1 MGFFFSF
8 FLSFD
13 EERGREGGVFLFFF
27 VGVGGGRGG
36 GGGGGGGGGKDV
48 DVVGSIALRDLPKSE
63 TRLFLLLVCRGYVD
77 YWRF

>member
-13 EERGREGGVFLFFF
+13 EERGREW
-27 VGVGGGRGG
+27 
-36 GGGGGGGGGKDV
+36 GGGKDV